1 MEGTFDSFQHTEP
14 NVLMTDCIQVA
25 HFGLPAAG
33 VISLALLRRSGTSTP
48 TRIKSKMIQDL
59 CVLVAELRSGAII
72 SPGDSCFESFTQAT
86 STISSILDSSLTLA
100 SPPKSHMANMQ
111 GSTSFDIGN
120 NWNPDITFEPWDFET
135 DFWENLATHPT
146 IAGMGN

>member
-1 MEGTFDSFQHTEP
+1 MLALQHST
-14 NVLMTDCIQVA
+14 VYSLLIFFLQIA
-25 HFGLPAAG
+25 HFGLPAG
-33 VISLALLRRSGTSTP
+33 GIISLALLRRSGTSTP

-72 SPGDSCFESFTQAT
+72 SPGDPSFELFTQAT

-100 SPPKSHMANMQ
+100 PPPRAHMANIQ
-111 GSTSFDIGN
+111 GNTSFDLGS
-120 NWNPDITFEPWDFET
+120 NWNPDITFEPWTLELGLWDS
-135 DFWENLATHPT
+135 LSTHPA

>member
-1 MEGTFDSFQHTEP
+1 
-14 NVLMTDCIQVA
+14 
-25 HFGLPAAG
+25 
-33 VISLALLRRSGTSTP
+33 
-48 TRIKSKMIQDL
+48 MIQDL

-72 SPGDSCFESFTQAT
+72 SPGDPCFELFTQAT
-86 STISSILDSSLTLA
+86 CTISSILDSSLTLA
-100 SPPKSHMANMQ
+100 SPPKAHMANLQ
-111 GSTSFDIGN
+111 GSTSFDIGT

>member
-1 MEGTFDSFQHTEP
+1 
-14 NVLMTDCIQVA
+14 
-25 HFGLPAAG
+25 
-33 VISLALLRRSGTSTP
+33 
-48 TRIKSKMIQDL
+48 
-59 CVLVAELRSGAII
+59 
-72 SPGDSCFESFTQAT
+72 
-86 STISSILDSSLTLA
+86 
-100 SPPKSHMANMQ
+100 MANLQ

>member
-1 MEGTFDSFQHTEP
+1 MEGKFACH
-14 NVLMTDCIQVA
+14 LYTDGSISSVTNYMQVA

-72 SPGDSCFESFTQAT
+72 SPGDPCFVSFTQAT

-100 SPPKSHMANMQ
+100 SPPKTHMANLQ
-111 GSTSFDIGN
+111 GTTSFDIGN

-135 DFWENLATHPT
+135 DFWERLG
-146 IAGMGN
+146 IAIRTTQ